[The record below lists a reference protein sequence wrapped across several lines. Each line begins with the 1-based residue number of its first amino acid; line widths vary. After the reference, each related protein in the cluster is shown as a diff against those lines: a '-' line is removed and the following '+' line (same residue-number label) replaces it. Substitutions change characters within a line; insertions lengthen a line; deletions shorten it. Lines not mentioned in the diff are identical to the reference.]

1 MIAATLNSA
10 GLRSTLPPGRAAG
23 QNERKREMNPV
34 PDALVC
40 SFFNMFGHTVFRYVS
55 ASIGLS
61 FALGFLVFAWPAAS
75 QELPDTA
82 AASKTDRIHL
92 GDLVDVDFVGSFEYD
107 WRGGLTSDGYLDG
120 LERAERP
127 VFALCRTEAEAAA
140 AVVKQFAYF
149 LRDPEVIVRII
160 DRSNRALAYVNG
172 AVRVP
177 QRFQLRR
184 PASLLELIVLSGGI
198 TDSSAG
204 KIVIFRPP
212 NVSCGASGR
221 LPAPERAVPRRIEV
235 TIADLLGGKAE
246 ANPKVLSGDIVNVVE
261 APPIFVM
268 GDVAAPR
275 RMNLTP
281 DLTLSRA
288 IASAGGISNSFSGQ
302 KARIHR
308 RGSDPKVLEIDLRR
322 LMEKKIEDPQ
332 LEPYDVIQV
341 EQEGVKAQKL
351 APIGESTGENKDLSK
366 LPLRIVD

>member
-1 MIAATLNSA
+1 M
-10 GLRSTLPPGRAAG
+10 GLRSTHLPGRDAG
-23 QNERKREMNPV
+23 QNVRKLVVNPV

-40 SFFNMFGHTVFRYVS
+40 PLFNMSGHTVFRSVP
-55 ASIGLS
+55 ASIVLS
-61 FALGFLVFAWPAAS
+61 VALGFLVFAGPAAS
-75 QELPDTA
+75 QELPDTP

-127 VFALCRTEAEAAA
+127 VFALCNTEAEAAA

-149 LRDPEVIVRII
+149 LRDPKVIVRII

-172 AVRVP
+172 AVKVP

-184 PASLLELIVLSGGI
+184 TASLLELIVLSGGI

-212 NVSCGASGR
+212 NVSCGVGGR
-221 LPAPERAVPRRIEV
+221 SPDPEKAVPRRIEV
-235 TIADLLGGKAE
+235 LIADLLGGKAE

-261 APPIFVM
+261 APPVFVM

-308 RGSDPKVLEIDLRR
+308 RGPDPKVLEVDLRK
-322 LMEKKIEDPQ
+322 LMEKKIGDPQ

-351 APIGESTGENKDLSK
+351 APVAEPLGDGKDLSK